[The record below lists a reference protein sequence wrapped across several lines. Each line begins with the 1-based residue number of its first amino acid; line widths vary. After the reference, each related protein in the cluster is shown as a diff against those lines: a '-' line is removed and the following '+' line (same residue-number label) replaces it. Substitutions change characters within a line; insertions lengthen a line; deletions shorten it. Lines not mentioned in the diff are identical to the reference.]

1 MEWRMVTEEAHAAV
15 AGRVHDGLWCYL
27 ISLAGRLYAL
37 PDDGRTVLL
46 PFITGMPV
54 ITPLPAGLV
63 PPYVLGLIN
72 VAQRGELVV
81 DLSRLLDL
89 RDGPPPPAIVE
100 SQRVIVV
107 GETNPPEIDEYRLAF
122 AVDYGYELLQ
132 NPAPAESGDQVSG
145 PYVRSLIETPRGIAA
160 LLDLETLC
168 NAVLREM
175 GAERQWNDAA
185 EVPDEG
191 EP

>member
-1 MEWRMVTEEAHAAV
+1 MVTEEARID
-15 AGRVHDGLWCYL
+15 GDGLVHDGRWCYL
-27 ISLAGRLYAL
+27 VSLAGRLYAL
-37 PDDGRTVLL
+37 PDDSRTVLL

-54 ITPLPAGLV
+54 VTPLPAGLV

-81 DLSRLLDL
+81 DLCRLLDL
-89 RDGPPPPAIVE
+89 RSGPPSPAIVE
-100 SQRVIVV
+100 SQRVVVV
-107 GETNPPEIDEYRLAF
+107 GEASPPETDEYRLAF
-122 AVDYGYELLQ
+122 AIDYGYELLQ
-132 NPAPAESGDQVSG
+132 NPALAEGGNEVND
-145 PYVRSLIETPRGIAA
+145 PYVRALIETPRGTAA

-185 EVPDEG
+185 EARDEG